1 MAGFFISQFTSPLCE
16 TILMTA
22 SIKLHDDWKI
32 PLLPVLQSET
42 MMMLRGFLQAERAAG
57 KSIYPPMAQIFAA
70 LDATPLTQ
78 VKVVILGQDPYPGAH
93 QAHGLSFSVP
103 PGIAIPRSLKNI
115 YQELKLDLGI
125 PPSRHGNLMAWAK
138 QGVLLLNAVLTVEA
152 NQINSHK
159 GRGWEPFTDAV
170 IDLVNKTVPH
180 AVFMLWGKQAQEKG
194 ARVDSSRHLVLKAP
208 HPSPMSAHQG
218 FFGCGH
224 FRRANEY
231 LMQHQLSPID
241 WQLPNEA

>member
-1 MAGFFISQFTSPLCE
+1 MSAKV
-16 TILMTA
+16 
-22 SIKLHDDWKI
+22 KLGDDWRT
-32 PLLPVLQSET
+32 PLLPILQSES
-42 MMMLRGFLQAERAAG
+42 MAALRSFLQAERAAG
-57 KSIYPPMAQIFAA
+57 KIIYPPMAQIFAA
-70 LDATPLTQ
+70 LDATALNQ
-78 VKVVILGQDPYPGAH
+78 VKVVILGQDPYPGAN

-103 PGIAIPRSLKNI
+103 PGVAVPRSLKNI

-125 PPSRHGNLMAWAK
+125 APSRHGNLVAWAK

-159 GRGWEPFTDAV
+159 GRGWEQFTDAV
-170 IDLVNKTVPH
+170 IDLVNKTAPH

-194 ARVDSSRHLVLKAP
+194 ARVDSNRHLVLKAP

-224 FRRANEY
+224 FRSANEY
-231 LMQHQLSPID
+231 LAKHQLSPID

>member
-1 MAGFFISQFTSPLCE
+1 MAAP
-16 TILMTA
+16 
-22 SIKLHDDWKI
+22 IKLHDDWKT

-42 MMMLRGFLQAERAAG
+42 MAMLRGFLQAERAAG
-57 KSIYPPMAQIFAA
+57 KSIYPPMGQIFAA

-103 PGIAIPRSLKNI
+103 PGIATPRSLKNI

-125 PPSRHGNLMAWAK
+125 PSSRHGNLMPWAK

-159 GRGWEPFTDAV
+159 GRGWEQFTDAV
-170 IDLVNKTVPH
+170 IDLVNNTVPH

-231 LMQHQLSPID
+231 LIAHHLSPIN
-241 WQLPNEA
+241 WQLPNDLELE

>member
-1 MAGFFISQFTSPLCE
+1 MP
-16 TILMTA
+16 A
-22 SIKLHDDWKI
+22 SIKLNDDWKT
-32 PLLPVLQSET
+32 PLLPVLQSNT
-42 MMMLRGFLQAERAAG
+42 MAMLRRFLQAELAAG
-57 KSIYPPMAQIFAA
+57 KTIYPPMGQIFAA
-70 LDATPLTQ
+70 LDATPLAQ
-78 VKVVILGQDPYPGAH
+78 VKVVILGQDPYPGAN
-93 QAHGLSFSVP
+93 QAHGLSFSVL
-103 PGIAIPRSLKNI
+103 PGIAVPRSLKNI

-125 PPSRHGNLMAWAK
+125 QPRHHGNLMAWAK

-159 GRGWEPFTDAV
+159 GRGWEQFTDAV
-170 IDLVNKTVPH
+170 ISLVNETIPH

-194 ARVDSSRHLVLKAP
+194 ARVDSNRHLVLKAP

-224 FRRANEY
+224 FRLANEY
-231 LMQHQLSPID
+231 LIQKGLTPIN

>member
-1 MAGFFISQFTSPLCE
+1 MS
-16 TILMTA
+16 A
-22 SIKLHDDWKI
+22 SIKLRDDWKI
-32 PLLPVLQSET
+32 PLLPILQSET
-42 MMMLRGFLQAERAAG
+42 MAMLRHFLKAELAAG
-57 KSIYPPMAQIFAA
+57 KTIYPPMSQVFAA
-70 LDATPLTQ
+70 LDATELAH
-78 VKVVILGQDPYPGAH
+78 VKVVILGQDPYPGAN

-103 PGIAIPRSLKNI
+103 PGVAVPRSLKNI
-115 YQELKLDLGI
+115 YQELQLELGI

-159 GRGWEPFTDAV
+159 GHGWEQFTDAV
-170 IDLVNKTVPH
+170 IDLVNTSVPH

-194 ARVDSSRHLVLKAP
+194 ARVDSSRHLILKAP

-224 FRRANEY
+224 FRLANEY
-231 LMQHQLSPID
+231 LIKHQLSPID
-241 WQLPNEA
+241 WQLPNPNGA

>member
-1 MAGFFISQFTSPLCE
+1 MP
-16 TILMTA
+16 A
-22 SIKLHDDWKI
+22 SIKLHDSWKT

-42 MMMLRGFLQAERAAG
+42 MATLRSFLQAELAAG
-57 KSIYPPMAQIFAA
+57 KTIYPPMRQVFAA
-70 LDATPLTQ
+70 LDATPLAQ
-78 VKVVILGQDPYPGAH
+78 VKVVIIGQDPYPGAN
-93 QAHGLSFSVP
+93 QAHGLSFSVA
-103 PGIAIPRSLKNI
+103 PGIPAPRSLKNI
-115 YQELKLDLGI
+115 FQELKLDLGI
-125 PPSRHGNLMAWAK
+125 APSRHGNLLAWAQ

-159 GRGWEPFTDAV
+159 GRGWEQFTDAV
-170 IDLVNKTVPH
+170 IDLVNQSVPH
-180 AVFMLWGKQAQEKG
+180 AVFMLWGRQAQEKG
-194 ARVDSSRHLVLKAP
+194 ARLDASRHLILKAP

-231 LMQHQLSPID
+231 LLQHQLTAID

>member
-1 MAGFFISQFTSPLCE
+1 MP
-16 TILMTA
+16 A

-32 PLLPVLQSET
+32 PLLPTLQSAT
-42 MMMLRGFLQAERAAG
+42 MTKLRSFLQAELAAG
-57 KSIYPPMAQIFAA
+57 KIIYPPMRQVFSA
-70 LDATPLTQ
+70 LDATPLAQ
-78 VKVVILGQDPYPGAH
+78 VKVVILGQDPYPGAN

-103 PGIAIPRSLKNI
+103 PGIAVPRSLKNI

-125 PPSRHGNLMAWAK
+125 TPRPHGNLMAWAQ

-159 GRGWEPFTDAV
+159 GRGWEQFTDAV
-170 IDLVNKTVPH
+170 IDVVNETVPH

-224 FRRANEY
+224 FRAANDY
-231 LMQHQLSPID
+231 LIKHELPAID
-241 WQLPNEA
+241 WQLPNDA

>member
-1 MAGFFISQFTSPLCE
+1 MP
-16 TILMTA
+16 A
-22 SIKLHDDWKI
+22 SIKLHDDWKT
-32 PLLPVLQSET
+32 PLLPVLQGDT
-42 MMMLRGFLQAERAAG
+42 MAMLRHFLQTELAAG
-57 KSIYPPMAQIFAA
+57 KTIYPPMGQIFAA
-70 LDATPLTQ
+70 LDATALAQ
-78 VKVVILGQDPYPGAH
+78 VKVVILGQDPYPGAN

-103 PGIAIPRSLKNI
+103 PGITVPRSLKNI

-125 PPSRHGNLMAWAK
+125 PPCHHGNLMPWAK

-159 GRGWEPFTDAV
+159 GRGWEQFTDAV
-170 IDLVNKTVPH
+170 IDLVNETIPH

-194 ARVDSSRHLVLKAP
+194 ARVDSNRHLVLKAP

-224 FRRANEY
+224 FRLANVY
-231 LMQHQLSPID
+231 LIQKGLTPIN

>member
-1 MAGFFISQFTSPLCE
+1 MST
-16 TILMTA
+16 
-22 SIKLHDDWKI
+22 SIKLRDDWKT
-32 PLLPVLQSET
+32 PLLPVLQSSA
-42 MMMLRGFLQAERAAG
+42 MAKLRDFLQAELAAG
-57 KSIYPPMAQIFAA
+57 KIIYPPMAQIFAA
-70 LDATPLTQ
+70 LDATALAQ
-78 VKVVILGQDPYPGAH
+78 VKVVILGQDPYPGTG

-103 PGIAIPRSLKNI
+103 PGIPIPRSLKNI

-125 PPSRHGNLMAWAK
+125 EPSKFGNLMAWAQ

-159 GRGWEPFTDAV
+159 GRGWEHFTDAV
-170 IDLVNKTVPH
+170 IDLVNQTAPH

-194 ARVDSSRHLVLKAP
+194 ARLDSSRHLVLKAP

-224 FRRANEY
+224 FHLANDY
-231 LMQHQLSPID
+231 LIAHQLNPIN
-241 WQLPNEA
+241 WQLPKDA

>member
-1 MAGFFISQFTSPLCE
+1 MS
-16 TILMTA
+16 A
-22 SIKLHDDWKI
+22 SIKLRDDWKI
-32 PLLPVLQSET
+32 PLLPVLQSDS
-42 MMMLRGFLQAERAAG
+42 MAMLRSFLQAELAAG
-57 KSIYPPMAQIFAA
+57 KTIYPPMGQIFAA
-70 LDATPLTQ
+70 LDATALAQ
-78 VKVVILGQDPYPGAH
+78 VKVVILGQDPYPGAN

-103 PGIAIPRSLKNI
+103 PGIAVPRSLKNI

-125 PPSRHGNLMAWAK
+125 QPCSHGNLMTWAK

-159 GRGWEPFTDAV
+159 GRGWEQFTDAV
-170 IDLVNKTVPH
+170 IDLVNKSVPH
-180 AVFMLWGKQAQEKG
+180 AVFMLWGRQAQEKG

-224 FRRANEY
+224 FRLANEY
-231 LMQHQLSPID
+231 LIKHQLSPID
-241 WQLPNEA
+241 WQLPNAAAN

>member
-1 MAGFFISQFTSPLCE
+1 MP
-16 TILMTA
+16 TA
-22 SIKLHDDWKI
+22 IKLRDDWKA
-32 PLLPVLQSET
+32 PLLPVLQGQS
-42 MMMLRGFLQAERAAG
+42 MAKLRGFLQAELTAG
-57 KSIYPPMAQIFAA
+57 KIIYPPIDQIFAA
-70 LDATPLTQ
+70 FDATALAQ
-78 VKVVILGQDPYPGAH
+78 VKVVILGQDPYPGTG

-103 PGIAIPRSLKNI
+103 PGIAVPRSLKNI

-125 PPSRHGNLMAWAK
+125 APSRSGNLMAWAK

-159 GRGWEPFTDAV
+159 GRGWEQFTDAV
-170 IDLVNKTVPH
+170 IDLINESIPH

-224 FRRANEY
+224 FRRANDY
-231 LMQHQLSPID
+231 LIEHQRAPIN
-241 WQLPNEA
+241 WQLPIEA

>member
-1 MAGFFISQFTSPLCE
+1 MSAT
-16 TILMTA
+16 
-22 SIKLHDDWKI
+22 IKLHDAWKT
-32 PLLPVLQSET
+32 PLLPTLESET
-42 MMMLRGFLQAERAAG
+42 MVKLRSFLQAELAAG
-57 KSIYPPMAQIFAA
+57 KTIYPPMRQIFAA
-70 LDATPLTQ
+70 LDATPLAQ
-78 VKVVILGQDPYPGAH
+78 VKVVILGQDPYPGAN
-93 QAHGLSFSVP
+93 QAHGLSFSVA
-103 PGIAIPRSLKNI
+103 PGIPVPRSLKNI

-125 PPSRHGNLMAWAK
+125 TPSRHGHLMAWAQ

-159 GRGWEPFTDAV
+159 GRGWEQFTDAV

-180 AVFMLWGKQAQEKG
+180 AVFMLWGRQAQEKG
-194 ARVDSSRHLVLKAP
+194 ARLDSSRHLVLKAP

-231 LMQHQLSPID
+231 LLQHKLAAID
-241 WQLPNEA
+241 WQLPNDA